1 MGTSN
6 LHRVGGIDPKNVV
19 DEYKDRAL
27 GELSDA
33 ELFDQVFPIVARP
46 PVRGLT
52 SFTLHAPLEVM
63 ARYGLMRLVNPTE
76 RELARLQMVASASVY
91 GHQVESMLAPAR
103 VYSFP
108 DANTA
113 AGELARTF
121 TSGNADGMEA
131 LVLSVASQFGTM
143 SLVNLLTPL
152 ALPTLT
158 GASHSHIGL
167 WLLLRHAELAGVED
181 ASLLRAAVRAL
192 AADPTGQMKSFQGM
206 SIEGT
211 QRLETSPEQV
221 SKEILD
227 KLANPANG
235 ILGGQSIREL
245 VEAGEKTGNVD
256 TLFGDFMSRSQPT
269 ADRCCLPGGAAS

>member
-6 LHRVGGIDPKNVV
+6 FHRIDSIDPKNVM

-27 GELSDA
+27 GELTDA
-33 ELFDQVFPIVARP
+33 AIFDQVCAIVARP

-63 ARYGLMRLVNPTE
+63 ARYGLMRLVSPID

-91 GHQVESMLAPAR
+91 GHQVEAMPAPAR

-113 AGELARTF
+113 AAELARTF
-121 TSGNADGMEA
+121 TSGDADGMEA
-131 LVLSVASQFGTM
+131 MVLSVASQFGTM

-167 WLLLRHAELAGVED
+167 WLLLRHAEPRML
-181 ASLLRAAVRAL
+181 
-192 AADPTGQMKSFQGM
+192 PMH
-206 SIEGT
+206 
-211 QRLETSPEQV
+211 
-221 SKEILD
+221 
-227 KLANPANG
+227 
-235 ILGGQSIREL
+235 
-245 VEAGEKTGNVD
+245 
-256 TLFGDFMSRSQPT
+256 RS
-269 ADRCCLPGGAAS
+269 CGLPHAP